1 MHALTQDGI
10 DKNEAKERRGR
21 GEERRLL
28 VAGMRARA
36 GELMASAAMAAM
48 AATALVGRGR
58 SISCPLNSLS
68 VLLIQSL
75 RNIQGDPSAMQ
86 SIYRRLSYKNVPS
99 GKVPPSSKGRP
110 WPLGF
115 PSGKVDFYRRASWLL
130 CGLYLGLLR

>member
-21 GEERRLL
+21 GEEKRERGDGLL
-28 VAGMRARA
+28 VAGMRARGRA

-75 RNIQGDPSAMQ
+75 RNIRHDPSAMQ

-99 GKVPPSSKGRP
+99 GKVPPSLKGRP

-115 PSGKVDFYRRASWLL
+115 P
-130 CGLYLGLLR
+130 